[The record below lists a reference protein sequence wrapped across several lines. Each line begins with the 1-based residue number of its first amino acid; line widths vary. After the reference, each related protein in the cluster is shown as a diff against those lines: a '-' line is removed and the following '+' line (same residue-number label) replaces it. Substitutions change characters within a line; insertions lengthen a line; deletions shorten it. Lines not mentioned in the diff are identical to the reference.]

1 MERVTFATSS
11 GFVWLALAVH
21 FAVGLASIV
30 AGTVA
35 LSVTK
40 GARLH
45 KRSGMIF
52 TAAMVVLG
60 VTAMGIGLYENNMGQ
75 VFGGLLAF
83 YFVVSAMLTVKS
95 LPGIG
100 QGANTALMVVAF
112 ICAAALFYGGVVEW
126 MDPSIPVIGRP
137 RVFPPLIGGS
147 LLLLAAMGICT
158 RFGRVACKGRSG
170 LRVTFGGCVSVSLSQ
185 PARSSWVKW
194 HSFPNPCVSCHSC
207 WFLLSRRYCFSFSGF
222 GVFAVSPQAACRR
235 QRACKNERHR
245 S

>member
-147 LLLLAAMGICT
+147 LLLLAAIGDLHAIRTGGLQGTQRLARHLWRMC
-158 RFGRVACKGRSG
+158 FGFFVATGSFFLG
-170 LRVTFGGCVSVSLSQ
+170 QMAFVPEPLRVMPLLLVLAFAPILLLFFWLWRVRSIAPSGMQAT
-185 PARSSWVKW
+185 ARM
-194 HSFPNPCVSCHSC
+194 
-207 WFLLSRRYCFSFSGF
+207 
-222 GVFAVSPQAACRR
+222 
-235 QRACKNERHR
+235 
-245 S
+245 